1 MLRLHMDPHSHPWS
15 TSPLLRENGRG
26 KMLGDP
32 GNDVDSA
39 GGLLRKG
46 GTFFATK
53 DLSSVPSTGVKGL
66 GVAVL
71 AYNPPQR

>member
-1 MLRLHMDPHSHPWS
+1 MAPHSHPRS
-15 TSPLLRENGRG
+15 TSSLLRENGRG

-32 GNDVDSA
+32 GNDAESA
-39 GGLLRKG
+39 GG
-46 GTFFATK
+46 TAQQHK
-53 DLSSVPSTGVKGL
+53 DQSSVPSTGVKGL